1 MTDLIPG
8 TARATAE
15 AAVPLKTEEMDEYA
29 RVCVCVAYEC
39 TYGRV
44 GSWKCS

>member
-15 AAVPLKTEEMDEYA
+15 AAVPLKTEEMDEHA
-29 RVCVCVAYEC
+29 RVCVCGVRMC
-39 TYGRV
+39 L
-44 GSWKCS
+44 W